1 LQRLDGKSFA
11 TDVHWQSRLRR
22 ATEERRL
29 AAVLAGARAD
39 SASLPVKAVR
49 WFLGLDEADKFALPL
64 QPTGNI
70 SGP

>member
-1 LQRLDGKSFA
+1 MFTGRIGYHGRQKSG
-11 TDVHWQSRLRR
+11 VLRG
-22 ATEERRL
+22 ALVLILLL

-64 QPTGNI
+64 QPTGNV

>member
-1 LQRLDGKSFA
+1 MFTGRIGYDGRPKSG
-11 TDVHWQSRLRR
+11 VLRG
-22 ATEERRL
+22 ALVLILLL
-29 AAVLAGARAD
+29 AALLAGARGD

-70 SGP
+70 SDP

>member
-1 LQRLDGKSFA
+1 MFTGRIGYHGRQKSG
-11 TDVHWQSRLRR
+11 VLRG
-22 ATEERRL
+22 ALVLILLL
-29 AAVLAGARAD
+29 AALLAGARGD

-64 QPTGNI
+64 QPTGNV